1 MRVSRGAV
9 RMALVGLAVG
19 ASLAGAQDLSRSQ
32 VADVSISGMEVRF
45 QPRVSAPAWAL
56 RVTGPAGFVSER
68 RSDGG
73 SVPSFSVFNR
83 SGNPL
88 VDGTY
93 TYELRA
99 EYQLSSSDVEAT
111 EGEGTDGRGFEV
123 RGRRYPALPTVSGTF
138 TIAGGSI
145 LTPGGS
151 EPQRRPLDA
160 GRGPGAAANPGIT
173 YAEDLIVQGS
183 ACVGVDCVTG
193 ESFGFDTIRLKEN
206 NTRFKFDDTSVG
218 SFPANDW
225 QLTANDSASGGANKF
240 SIEDVTGAKVPF
252 TIEAAAPTNSL
263 YVDSTGRVG
272 FRTATPVLDLH
283 AATGNTPG
291 VRLEQDGSSGFS
303 PQTWDVA
310 ANEANFFVRDVTGGS
325 RLPFRIRPGA
335 PTSSLDIANS
345 GNVGLGTGSPVEA
358 LHIARDAGANGEIKF
373 RIENTAAGGPFAW
386 AFSVVNSDPAHPQSF
401 RISKQ
406 GTGGAEVEISRRL
419 DGDGVPTLDVQGSVR
434 ATNVVFSSSRELKTE
449 IAPLDDR
456 DLLERV
462 AALPMSQWRYKH
474 EQDEAVRHVG
484 PMAED
489 FKAAFDLAGDGKTI
503 SVVDANGVALAS
515 IKALYR
521 QLEEREGEIRA
532 LQRANEDLAAR
543 LAELEGRLEQ
553 ERER

>member
-1 MRVSRGAV
+1 
-9 RMALVGLAVG
+9 MALVGVAVG

-32 VADVSISGMEVRF
+32 VAHVSISGMEVRF

-56 RVTGPAGFVSER
+56 RVTGPAGFVAES

-93 TYELRA
+93 SYELRA
-99 EYQLSSSDVEAT
+99 EFQLNPSDLEAI
-111 EGEGTDGRGFEV
+111 EGEGADGRGFEV
-123 RGRRYPALPTVSGTF
+123 RGRRYLGLPTVSGTF

-145 LTPGGS
+145 VTPGGG
-151 EPQRRPLDA
+151 EPQQRQLNP
-160 GRGPGAAANPGIT
+160 GRAPGATGTPNQGIT

-183 ACVGVDCVTG
+183 ACVGVDCATG
-193 ESFGFDTIRLKEN
+193 ESFGFDTIRIKEN
-206 NTRFKFDDTSVG
+206 NTRLKFDDTSSSAG
-218 SFPANDW
+218 FAANDW

-291 VRLEQDGSSGFS
+291 LRLEQDGSSGFS

-335 PTSSLDIANS
+335 PTSSIDVANN
-345 GNVGLGTGSPVEA
+345 GNVGLGTGSPTEA
-358 LHIARDAGANGEIKF
+358 LHIARDAGVNGEIKF
-373 RIENTAAGGPFAW
+373 RIDNTAAGGPFAW

-521 QLEEREGEIRA
+521 QLEQREGEIRA